1 MIRAKCPKC
10 ATPLSLPDAAA
21 GNVRACPECDAKF
34 RVPGPK
40 PAAPLPADPVDD
52 DEEEEVAVRVVRK
65 GPPRQ
70 AVPVDDDED
79 EVAPAAPR
87 RARPVADADEDEGP
101 AEDDVADA
109 DWGDDED
116 E

>member
-34 RVPGPK
+34 RVPAPK

-52 DEEEEVAVRVVRK
+52 DEEEVAVRVVRK
-65 GPPRQ
+65 GTPRR
-70 AVPVDDDED
+70 AEPVDDDED
-79 EVAPAAPR
+79 DVAPAAPR
-87 RARPVADADEDEGP
+87 RAQPVADEDEEP
-101 AEDDVADA
+101 AEDGVA
-109 DWGDDED
+109 
-116 E
+116 